1 MSSAFFGGIG
11 ERERQTV
18 CMPENKIFLLQ
29 SMRVKETSPSKS
41 VKRVKEESDE
51 DDEPLSARSVLPAVF
66 KKTFFI

>member
-1 MSSAFFGGIG
+1 MSSAFLGGGGGG
-11 ERERQTV
+11 ETV